1 VIHFAPTIGF
11 AGLPSFSSEADG
23 ARGYWTGA
31 MQPIGKLGKVPE
43 LRTWPEAWEGEMMP
57 RARFFFLSHV
67 QLFVLPDGR
76 IGRAHYNRF

>member
-43 LRTWPEAWEGEMMP
+43 LRTWPEA
-57 RARFFFLSHV
+57 
-67 QLFVLPDGR
+67 
-76 IGRAHYNRF
+76 